1 MSVLITTVAPV
12 STAHSAALQTAAGPG
27 LGPQPASEHLL
38 LTVDRGHDEPGREE
52 AREDAGGGQE
62 AVGGGHQPAHAAAH
76 GPGLQTPE
84 VLTRHASRAVT
95 RGAALV
101 TRGLEIKWKF
111 SSFSFW

>member
-12 STAHSAALQTAAGPG
+12 STTHSAALQTAAGPG

-38 LTVDRGHDEPGREE
+38 LAVDRGHDEPGREE

-84 VLTRHASRAVT
+84 VLARHASRAVT

-101 TRGLEIKWKF
+101 TRGL
-111 SSFSFW
+111 